1 MFGGWVKIIHNGMES
16 VYLIEAQ
23 YRGGYRIFLR
33 FNTGEAGEV
42 DLEVAHQYQAAELIR
57 DKGRF
62 AAFYLDAWPTLAWVC
77 GFDVA
82 PEALYFMT
90 TGKSRFCSL
99 PKV

>member
-42 DLEVAHQYQAAELIR
+42 DLEAVVHQ
-57 DKGRF
+57 
-62 AAFYLDAWPTLAWVC
+62 
-77 GFDVA
+77 
-82 PEALYFMT
+82 
-90 TGKSRFCSL
+90 
-99 PKV
+99 